1 MAHRTVTA
9 FIIALSLIICACS
22 SQRTVN
28 GWYPISEYPDNT
40 ITGKPLATVNELGDI
55 VMLRDTFIIANDTVT
70 RLLIQGRVKPDKRQQ
85 WADDTEQLIGHRIGF
100 VYNDTVVTAPQI
112 NSRIES
118 GSFQITNPDTTLIKK
133 IYNSIRNK

>member
-22 SQRTVN
+22 SQRAVN
-28 GWYPISEYPDNT
+28 GWYPISESSDNS
-40 ITGKPLATVNELGDI
+40 ITGKALATVNELGDI
-55 VMLRDTFIIANDTVT
+55 VMLRDIFIIANDTVT
-70 RLLIQGRVKPDKRQQ
+70 RLLIHGRVKPYKRRQ
-85 WADDTEQLIGHRIGF
+85 WADVTEQLIGHRIGF
-100 VYNDTVVTAPQI
+100 VYNDTIVTAPQI

-133 IYNSIRNK
+133 IYNSIRNQ